1 MLRLLAAIA
10 LTLVVSRPAVATEQ
24 PDYQVLEK
32 DGAFELRQYPAMLA
46 AETLVTG
53 ADFEDAGDIAFGR
66 LFRYITGNNRAQA
79 DIAMTA
85 PVVQTANRPA
95 TGGEKI
101 AMTAPVIQQ
110 PGASGGYR
118 VAFIVPAEY
127 TRETVPE
134 PLDPAVRIV
143 ATPARLVAALTY
155 SGRTSEEL
163 HRKKEEALRSELVR
177 RKLTATGEPI
187 TAQYDAPFIPGPFRR
202 NEVLIPVTPGQSPGT
217 AAPVR

>member
-1 MLRLLAAIA
+1 MAAAFANALLLLLLALGAG
-10 LTLVVSRPAVATEQ
+10 SPAAATEE
-24 PDYQVLEK
+24 PDYTVIEK
-32 DGAFELRQYPAMLA
+32 DGPFELRQYPALLA

-79 DIAMTA
+79 EIAMTA
-85 PVVQTANRPA
+85 PVVQTADRPPA
-95 TGGEKI
+95 DGEKI

-110 PGASGGYR
+110 PGAAGGYR

-143 ATPARLVAALTY
+143 ATPARLVAAMTY
-155 SGRTSEEL
+155 SGRSSEEM
-163 HRKKEEALRSELVR
+163 HRKNEEALRAELAQR
-177 RKLTATGEPI
+177 NLTAAGDPI

-202 NEVLIPVTPGQSPGT
+202 NEVLIPVTGPVT
-217 AAPVR
+217 PVR

>member
-10 LTLVVSRPAVATEQ
+10 LTLLASHPAGATEE
-24 PDYQVLEK
+24 PDYQVIEK
-32 DGAFELRQYPAMLA
+32 DGDFELRQYPAMLA

-79 DIAMTA
+79 EIAMTA
-85 PVVQTANRPA
+85 PVVQTADRPP
-95 TGGEKI
+95 TDGEKI
-101 AMTAPVIQQ
+101 AMTAPVLQQ

-134 PLDPAVRIV
+134 PLDPAVRII
-143 ATPARLVAALTY
+143 ATPPRLVAAMTF
-155 SGRTSEEL
+155 SGRMSADL
-163 HRKKEEALRSELVR
+163 HRKKEGNLRAELAER
-177 RKLTATGEPI
+177 RLTVAGDPI

-202 NEVLIPVTPGQSPGT
+202 NEVLIPVTQD
-217 AAPVR
+217 